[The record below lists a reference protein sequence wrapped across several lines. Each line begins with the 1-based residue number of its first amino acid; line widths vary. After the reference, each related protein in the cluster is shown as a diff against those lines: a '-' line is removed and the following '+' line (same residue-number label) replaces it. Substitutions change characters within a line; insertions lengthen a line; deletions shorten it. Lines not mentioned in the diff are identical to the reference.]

1 MNTNL
6 NDLMKNWQFDFKI
19 LCNSYFDFSRNDL
32 DKFKKN
38 AKNLIMPSK
47 GNLNLFVKIRLLFF
61 NMLKHI
67 LSCYLKNYEDNCIS
81 QST

>member
-6 NDLMKNWQFDFKI
+6 NDLMKNCQFDFKI

-32 DKFKKN
+32 DKYKKN
-38 AKNLIMPSK
+38 AKNLIMLSK

-61 NMLKHI
+61 
-67 LSCYLKNYEDNCIS
+67 
-81 QST
+81 